1 MIQGLLKDVSEQ
13 ERQLAAGDK
22 EDEDLGEVNA
32 AKEDDK
38 ETMYWRLTWLADCRL
53 HQRQRETPFEHAYM
67 TCQRTPKDLYQ
78 VGLSQLWEFTLVV
91 AQKNSK
97 V

>member
-1 MIQGLLKDVSEQ
+1 LPLTLHPRQRDSLVGEDVWMIQGLLKDVSEQ

-38 ETMYWRLTWLADCRL
+38 ETMY
-53 HQRQRETPFEHAYM
+53 
-67 TCQRTPKDLYQ
+67 
-78 VGLSQLWEFTLVV
+78 
-91 AQKNSK
+91 
-97 V
+97 